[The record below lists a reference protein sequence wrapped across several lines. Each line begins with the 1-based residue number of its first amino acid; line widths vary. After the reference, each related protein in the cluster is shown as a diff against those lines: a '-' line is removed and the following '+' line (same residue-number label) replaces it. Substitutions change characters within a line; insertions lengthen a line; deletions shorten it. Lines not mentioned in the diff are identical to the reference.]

1 MDEHAAPPPR
11 PSSSRRRQGIVV
23 LALVAVVALVGAVV
37 GTGFVWVTE
46 ASHPSATAPAVAAAT
61 APAPTDAAC
70 VATEVAMNVL
80 PSVVTVE
87 TATGQGAGNGSGEL
101 IRPGGYVL
109 TNYHVVGSAAAAS
122 NGTIDVRYSDSSL
135 SPAKVVGLDPT
146 TDLAV
151 IRADDGAPGRPVIQ
165 LGSSANLR
173 IGEPVVV
180 LGAPLGLSAT
190 VTHGIVS
197 ALERYIPLGIGAG
210 RTAHLIDAIQ
220 SDASI
225 NPGNSGGAM
234 VDCAGRLIGVPSAII
249 SLSGGSNGLGFAI
262 PVDLADPVAQALIT
276 TGHANHPRF
285 GLQLTAVVG
294 RDGTSVGLFVNG
306 VDPGGPAAQAG
317 IRAGDLITT
326 VNGEPSTTIAQ
337 LEKIALTHQAGDRI
351 PVSFTRNGAPNDT
364 TITLATPT
372 PPSQ

>member
-1 MDEHAAPPPR
+1 MDEHVAPPPTK
-11 PSSSRRRQGIVV
+11 PSRRRLGVV
-23 LALVAVVALVGAVV
+23 ALALVAVVALLGAVL
-37 GTGFVWVTE
+37 GTGFSLVTE
-46 ASHPSATAPAVAAAT
+46 ATHASATPPAAA
-61 APAPTDAAC
+61 AAPSPAPTDAAC
-70 VATEVAMNVL
+70 VATDVARTVL

-87 TATGQGAGNGSGEL
+87 TATGQGGGNGSGEL

-122 NGTIDVRYSDSSL
+122 DGTIDVRYSDGNL

-151 IRADDGAPGRPVIQ
+151 IKADDGASGRPVIQ
-165 LGSSANLR
+165 LGTSANLR
-173 IGEPVVV
+173 IGQPVVV

-234 VDCAGRLIGVPSAII
+234 VDCTGRLIGIPSAII
-249 SLSGGSNGLGFAI
+249 SLSGGSVGLGFAI
-262 PVDLADPVAQALIT
+262 PVDLADPIAQALIT

-294 RDGTSVGLFVNG
+294 RDGTSAGLFVNG
-306 VDPGGPAAQAG
+306 VDSGGPAAQAG
-317 IRAGDLITT
+317 IRAGDLLTS
-326 VNGEPSTTIAQ
+326 VNGAPSTTISQ

-351 PVSFTRNGAPNDT
+351 PVAYTRNGVPSET
-364 TITLATPT
+364 TITLGAPT
-372 PPSQ
+372 PPTS